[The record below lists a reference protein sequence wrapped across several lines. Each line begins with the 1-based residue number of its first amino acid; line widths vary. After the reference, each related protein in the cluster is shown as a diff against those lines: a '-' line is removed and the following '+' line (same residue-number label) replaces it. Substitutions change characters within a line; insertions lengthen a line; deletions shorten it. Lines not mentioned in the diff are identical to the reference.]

1 MNYTSK
7 TIKTIVALAFLTT
20 TNLNSFSL
28 FESKQSPKEC
38 YIYNKGKLSF
48 LNVLANQS
56 MYVKTGEQIEELLNK
71 LNMSGNNSKFFINGR
86 KDIVHELL
94 NIRYRRSSPIPKDM
108 LFKMIDEVEAD
119 KNACIKRK
127 KASKTLSRGW

>member
-7 TIKTIVALAFLTT
+7 SIKAIAVIAILTT
-20 TNLNSFSL
+20 TNLNAFSL
-28 FESKQSPKEC
+28 FGNSQTPKEC

-71 LNMSGNNSKFFINGR
+71 MNMSGNNSKYFIKGR
-86 KDIVHELL
+86 KDIVSKLL
-94 NIRYRRSSPIPKDM
+94 DIRYRRSSPIPKDM
-108 LFKMIDEVEAD
+108 LFSIINKVQSDQRG
-119 KNACIKRK
+119 CIKT
-127 KASKTLSRGW
+127 KTSSLRGW